1 MSKKLEKNGM
11 WESSRMMLPEH
22 RETILEQ
29 NRSLKIQKKP
39 ELEEQQQEEIARAI
53 SESMW
58 QSIEMTFVLFDEI
71 HNKDMIGT
79 VMMIDTQ
86 TKRVKIRGT
95 EGEEWIQFSDI
106 VQVLY

>member
-29 NRSLKIQKKP
+29 NRSLKIKVKP

-53 SESMW
+53 GVSMW
-58 QSIEMTFVLFDEI
+58 LSKPMTFVLFGEFQNTDV
-71 HNKDMIGT
+71 IGT
-79 VMMIDTQ
+79 AMKIDPVTR
-86 TKRVKIRGT
+86 RVRICGIDS
-95 EGEEWIQFSDI
+95 EEWVNFSDI
-106 VQVLY
+106 VQVL

>member
-29 NRSLKIQKKP
+29 NRSLKKKVKP

-53 SESMW
+53 GVSMW
-58 QSIEMTFVLFDEI
+58 LSMPMTFVLFGELQDRDI
-71 HNKDMIGT
+71 IGIA
-79 VMMIDTQ
+79 MKIDTLNR
-86 TKRVKIRGT
+86 RVKICGT
-95 EGEEWIQFSDI
+95 DDEEWVNFSDI
-106 VQVLY
+106 VQVL

>member
-29 NRSLKIQKKP
+29 NRSLKIKVKP

-53 SESMW
+53 SVSMW
-58 QSIEMTFVLFDEI
+58 KSIPMTLVLFGEI
-71 HNKDMIGT
+71 QNRNVIGT
-79 VMMIDTQ
+79 AMKIDTA
-86 TKRVKIRGT
+86 TRRVRICGT
-95 EGEEWIQFSDI
+95 DSEEWVAFSDI
-106 VQVLY
+106 VQVL

>member
-29 NRSLKIQKKP
+29 NRALKKRVKP

-53 SESMW
+53 GVSMW
-58 QSIEMTFVLFDEI
+58 LSMPMTFVLFGEFQNRDI
-71 HNKDMIGT
+71 IG
-79 VMMIDTQ
+79 VAMKIDTVN
-86 TKRVKIRGT
+86 RWVKICGT
-95 EGEEWIQFSDI
+95 DDEEWVDFSDI
-106 VQVLY
+106 VQVL